1 MALQEIYMLKK
12 DAKFPKLLLEN
23 KRGIICNLYY
33 QASITRKGGIK
44 EGKKGKKGREEK
56 RKERGR
62 KGEKNKGRAG

>member
-1 MALQEIYMLKK
+1 MLKK

-23 KRGIICNLYY
+23 KRGRNNLQLILSGY